1 MNKTSIK
8 ILYHKNKM
16 EEYKKQKKRILI
28 SIWLLIVLFTIYVS
42 YRISSAR
49 DSAIQ
54 TWNWIKW
61 SIKESPMEQETLPN
75 ESEFQEWY
83 NTEQKEY
90 SIFHSDED
98 IKKDDEE
105 KQRLLEQ
112 YKAEYSSDEE
122 ATTTYND
129 FNNNEDYDEYSYI
142 E

>member
-1 MNKTSIK
+1 
-8 ILYHKNKM
+8 
-16 EEYKKQKKRILI
+16 
-28 SIWLLIVLFTIYVS
+28 
-42 YRISSAR
+42 
-49 DSAIQ
+49 
-54 TWNWIKW
+54 
-61 SIKESPMEQETLPN
+61 MEQETLPN

-83 NTEQKEY
+83 NTEQKKY